1 MPVEGAMKDFEILFV
16 DDDRTILSLVEE
28 YLTAFDYRITVV
40 DNGLKALN
48 LIKEKDF
55 DIVFTD
61 FKMPDID
68 GLELLAVIKEY
79 RPATEVIMVTGHGT
93 MESAIQAM
101 KFGSYDYIQK
111 PFKLDILRILIDK
124 ISEAKKLKQ
133 ENVVLKTRLQERH
146 RFDQLVGISL
156 RMREI
161 YEQIDRMSSSSPNVL
176 IQGESGTG
184 KELIAHVIHR
194 NSNRNNKPLMPVNC
208 KRFGRGIAEDRL
220 HKHSIDLFKSAAGGT
235 VFFDEIAEMSAGV
248 QAHLSRA
255 FKAYSRNHAATGGNR
270 GNGIRLLAATNR
282 DLKEAVQREIF
293 NQEFYNCVSDVTVR
307 VPPLRDRK
315 EDICLL
321 INNFL
326 HKFNLRSENKVL
338 NIAPAAL
345 DVLLRYNWPGN
356 VIQLENVI
364 ERAFALRVNLT
375 VEVDDLPSEI
385 KTFGEI
391 TKNS

>member
-1 MPVEGAMKDFEILFV
+1 
-16 DDDRTILSLVEE
+16 
-28 YLTAFDYRITVV
+28 
-40 DNGLKALN
+40 
-48 LIKEKDF
+48 
-55 DIVFTD
+55 
-61 FKMPDID
+61 
-68 GLELLAVIKEY
+68 
-79 RPATEVIMVTGHGT
+79 MVTGHGT

-124 ISEAKKLKQ
+124 ISEAKKLKR
-133 ENVVLKTRLQERH
+133 ENIVLKTRLKERH
-146 RFDQLVGISL
+146 KFDQLVGISL

-161 YEQIDRMSSSSPNVL
+161 YEQIDRMSNSSPNVL

-194 NSNRNNKPLMPVNC
+194 NSDRNNKPFMPVIC
-208 KRFGRGIAEDRL
+208 KSFGKGIAADRL
-220 HKHSIDLFKSAAGGT
+220 HDHTVDLFKSAAGGT
-235 VFFDEIAEMSAGV
+235 VFFDEIAEISAGI
-248 QAHLSRA
+248 QANISRA
-255 FKAYSRNHAATGGNR
+255 FKVYSRNHPPTGGNPAT
-270 GNGIRLLAATNR
+270 GIRLLTATNR

-293 NQEFYNCVSDVTVR
+293 NQEFYNCISDVTIR

-326 HKFNLRSENKVL
+326 NKFNLKRENKVL
-338 NIAPAAL
+338 NVSPDAL

-364 ERAFALRVNLT
+364 ERAFALRVDLT
-375 VEVDDLPSEI
+375 IEVDDLPSEI

-391 TKNS
+391 SKYS